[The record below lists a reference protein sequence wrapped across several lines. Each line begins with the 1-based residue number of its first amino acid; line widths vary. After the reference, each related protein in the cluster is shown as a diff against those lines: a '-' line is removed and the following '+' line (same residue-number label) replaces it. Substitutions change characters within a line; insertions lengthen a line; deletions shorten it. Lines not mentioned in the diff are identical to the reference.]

1 MRHQN
6 SATRSMR
13 RDSFFSRETFW
24 DWQISMPGII
34 IMETQHVPIIFLV
47 PTSSYEYTFFPSV
60 TNILSERLFL
70 EFCFRNMIFLSEFR
84 VPKNFSLTLHLIL
97 VSDQISCRFS
107 TDFPRIFCAIVSNG
121 RIKTQRKSLSW
132 RILIPI
138 RYLGMASGLCAKQGS
153 QTSLIWGQ
161 NQELVFNTSKFKRKI
176 F

>member
-13 RDSFFSRETFW
+13 RDSFFPWETFW

-84 VPKNFSLTLHLIL
+84 RIFHLPC
-97 VSDQISCRFS
+97 ISFLSPTRFLAV
-107 TDFPRIFCAIVSNG
+107 FRPIFCAIVSNG

-132 RILIPI
+132 RIPIPI
-138 RYLGMASGLCAKQGS
+138 RYLGSLCQTGLPNLPCLRTKERPR
-153 QTSLIWGQ
+153 L
-161 NQELVFNTSKFKRKI
+161 
-176 F
+176 